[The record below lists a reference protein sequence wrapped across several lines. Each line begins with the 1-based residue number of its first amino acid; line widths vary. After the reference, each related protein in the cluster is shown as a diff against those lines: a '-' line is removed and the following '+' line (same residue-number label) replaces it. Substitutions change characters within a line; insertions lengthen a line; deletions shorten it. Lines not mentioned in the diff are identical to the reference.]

1 MYVCMYILRSE
12 IRVSM
17 LEPDVS
23 DLTTADTDVMAVGG
37 CADLSPRAQFAC
49 TSGLSTK
56 LKPWLSH

>member
-1 MYVCMYILRSE
+1 MYILKSE

-17 LEPDVS
+17 LELDVS
-23 DLTTADTDVMAVGG
+23 NLATADTDVLAVGG